1 MIITRAMPTQQTAII
16 GVSRRITAGQEFK
29 AGLCR
34 APAHHPA
41 RGWHSRPQSQAPT
54 LQPRTAGSEP
64 QGHAPL
70 SQP

>member
-34 APAHHPA
+34 APGPDLFI
-41 RGWHSRPQSQAPT
+41 GEDGYLGPI
-54 LQPRTAGSEP
+54 
-64 QGHAPL
+64 
-70 SQP
+70 